1 MTNDDS
7 PSIVPNLDH
16 EVYLVLDDFGKLGR
30 AYRETDENEADKETT
45 IRRIEEGQFNKPIRV
60 VAFNTNEGWARD
72 VTEDIAREMLA
83 QAGRKAEPLGDAAA
97 EFVEWATGD
106 DAVSFG

>member
-1 MTNDDS
+1 MTNDS
-7 PSIVPNLDH
+7 PSIIPNLVH

-45 IRRIEEGQFNKPIRV
+45 IRRIEEGQFNKAVRV
-60 VAFNTNEGWARD
+60 IAFKTNEGWARD
-72 VTEDIAREMLA
+72 VTEDIAREIIDRA
-83 QAGRKAEPLGDAAA
+83 ARKGEPLSLAATDFA
-97 EFVEWATGD
+97 EWATGD